1 MVCDVGCGDGRI
13 LLRWAQHV
21 CDTMKD
27 KTALATRTT
36 SSKLPIENG
45 SSLSLSPGSLPA
57 SSLIRFVGI
66 EIDEERTKL
75 AQSNVVEAR
84 KDGRLID
91 SVVQT
96 EIRCSNAL
104 DLEALQDIYEDATV
118 FFLYLIPRGLRLL
131 KPILLECI
139 RNRRNREG
147 AQTQEQ
153 GTGGKEHERRRK
165 VRVVTYM
172 SPLPDETPIEKRVC
186 TVDHQPGAAWPMYL
200 YEF

>member
-1 MVCDVGCGDGRI
+1 MLAPRKTLWSTPSQVQDVLVSWISLEVGDVVCDVGCGDGRI

-91 SVVQT
+91 SVV
-96 EIRCSNAL
+96 
-104 DLEALQDIYEDATV
+104 
-118 FFLYLIPRGLRLL
+118 
-131 KPILLECI
+131 
-139 RNRRNREG
+139 
-147 AQTQEQ
+147 
-153 GTGGKEHERRRK
+153 
-165 VRVVTYM
+165 
-172 SPLPDETPIEKRVC
+172 
-186 TVDHQPGAAWPMYL
+186 
-200 YEF
+200 